1 MQQKEMV
8 RRMKA
13 KEYFEELKQCETVS
27 DLTAKTA
34 DIYARMVEEMN
45 KLIKNRN
52 AKTHSKVAGCI
63 REIDDKFRAM
73 ADMWN
78 KYSSSD
84 EATELH
90 KKYAIKPAFFE
101 CLVSSNKQYMSYYD
115 VLRPKVYKKA
125 LEEYNKKQEER
136 LEKIKNEIDDD
147 NVGIYFHKV
156 TPLDQITKENITK
169 EILSCLMS
177 LGNFHSTGLNINYAR
192 PLAARITFLRHW
204 QKDGIDYSE
213 IPEFE
218 KDPFEYT
225 KKYVTM

>member
-1 MQQKEMV
+1 MV
-8 RRMKA
+8 RRVKA
-13 KEYFEELKQCETVS
+13 KEYFEELKQCETES
-27 DLTAKTA
+27 DLTTKTC
-34 DIYARMVEEMN
+34 DIYSRMVEEMN

-52 AKTHSKVAGCI
+52 ARTHSKIAACI
-63 REIDDKFRAM
+63 REVDDKFRAM

-78 KYSSSD
+78 EYSSSD
-84 EATELH
+84 EATEVH
-90 KKYAIKPAFFE
+90 KKYVIKPAFFE
-101 CLVSSNKQYMSYYD
+101 CLTASNKQYMNYYD

-125 LEEYNKKQEER
+125 LEEYNKEQEER
-136 LEKIKNEIDDD
+136 LKKIKSEMDD

-156 TPLDQITKENITK
+156 TPLDQITEENITK

-177 LGNFHSTGLNINYAR
+177 LGNFHRTGLDINYAR

-204 QKDGIDYSE
+204 HNDGIDYSE
-213 IPEFE
+213 IAEFE